1 MPRVSVIVPAF
12 NAARYLPE
20 TLASVERQ
28 TYRDWE
34 LLVADDASTDA
45 TADVAE
51 NFSDRVKVL
60 RTSVNAGPGAARNRA
75 IEASTAELLA
85 FLDADD
91 LWLPEYLEQQVALY
105 DEHRARTH
113 DVGLVVCDARILGPD
128 GYRAETYMEAVR
140 FPREVTLTRLLVAN
154 PIFISTLSPR
164 AVVEEAGGFF
174 PPISG
179 TEDYDLW
186 LRIVER
192 GYRVVANRRPL
203 AIYRLTPGAVSAR
216 LDEGARALRS
226 TYRRALERG
235 NLSWR
240 QRRIARR
247 KLRFSRALEKKA
259 SLVGKRRE
267 GRLHYADVG
276 RALPLLLLVKLEHPN
291 QWLDSI
297 RYVFGRPTSSSALDR
312 PGV

>member
-1 MPRVSVIVPAF
+1 MAEVRSRLRLTF
-12 NAARYLPE
+12 NEDA
-20 TLASVERQ
+20 
-28 TYRDWE
+28 
-34 LLVADDASTDA
+34 LLY
-45 TADVAE
+45 
-51 NFSDRVKVL
+51 DRVRPGYPTAMLDDIVAL
-60 RTSVNAGPGAARNRA
+60 SGIPTGGRILEIGPG
-75 IEASTAELLA
+75 TG
-85 FLDADD
+85 
-91 LWLPEYLEQQVALY
+91 Q
-105 DEHRARTH
+105 
-113 DVGLVVCDARILGPD
+113 
-128 GYRAETYMEAVR
+128 
-140 FPREVTLTRLLVAN
+140 VTLPWAQ
-154 PIFISTLSPR
+154 
-164 AVVEEAGGFF
+164 
-174 PPISG
+174 
-179 TEDYDLW
+179 
-186 LRIVER
+186 R